1 VNLKLD
7 ENLGHTAAELFR
19 QGGHGVETV
28 HSQRLSGAP
37 DAEVIAMCRRE
48 QRCLVTL
55 DLDFS
60 NPLMFKPWKY
70 AGIAVLRL
78 PARPTHDDLLLA
90 CRTLLAALARET
102 ITGKLWTV
110 QRGRIREYHPDRPE
124 EEREDA

>member
-7 ENLGHTAAELFR
+7 ENLGHMAAELFR
-19 QGGHGVETV
+19 QAGHDVETV

-37 DAEVIAMCRRE
+37 DAAVIALRQRE

-55 DLDFS
+55 GLDFS
-60 NPLMFKPWKY
+60 NPLLFRPAEH

-78 PARPTHDDLLLA
+78 PARPSHHDLLLA
-90 CRTLLAALARET
+90 CRTLIAALTQET
-102 ITGKLWTV
+102 ITGKLWSV
-110 QRGRIREYHPDRPE
+110 RRGRIREYRAERSE

>member
-19 QGGHGVETV
+19 QAGHGVETV
-28 HSQRLSGAP
+28 HTQKLSGAP
-37 DAEVIAMCRRE
+37 DAEVIALCRRE

-60 NPLMFKPWKY
+60 NPLMFK
-70 AGIAVLRL
+70 
-78 PARPTHDDLLLA
+78 
-90 CRTLLAALARET
+90 

-110 QRGRIREYHPDRPE
+110 QRGRIREYRPDPPE